1 MHGLLLVT
9 ALLTLA
15 FLIYGLYQLNQRV
28 MRLEEKKRQMAAEK
42 AAENGAGQTKEP
54 PKSDHIFHD
63 LEGEAL
69 FYAMIGE
76 YHQDLE
82 FSEDARKRFE
92 LVVRKHILEIL
103 ERAKEG
109 ERALDSETTIRTLR
123 GSVRSWLPQDVVG
136 SLLIQGNILATN
148 PKDEKA
154 IQSIQS
160 TIDRLYMQLGYQS
173 PNDLLGLNDDQAPEQ
188 EQEVDGQM
196 TEHND
201 EPKRPP
207 GADGFM

>member
-42 AAENGAGQTKEP
+42 AAENGAGQTKDP

>member
-15 FLIYGLYQLNQRV
+15 FLFYGLYQVNERV
-28 MRLEEKKRQMAAEK
+28 MRLEEKKRQIAAEK
-42 AAENGAGQTKEP
+42 ATENRAVQEKDP
-54 PKSDHIFHD
+54 SKNDHIFHD

-69 FYAMIGE
+69 FYAMVGE
-76 YHQDLE
+76 YHQELE
-82 FSEDARKRFE
+82 FSEDEKAIE

-109 ERALDSETTIRTLR
+109 ERALDSETTVRTLR
-123 GSVRSWLPQDVVG
+123 GPFRSWLPQDVVV
-136 SLLIQGNILATN
+136 SLLIQGNILATD

-154 IQSIQS
+154 AQAIQS

-173 PNDLLGLNDDQAPEQ
+173 PDDLFGLNDDQTQEADEQ
-188 EQEVDGQM
+188 VIK
-196 TEHND
+196 HND
-201 EPKRPP
+201 EAKYPP
-207 GADGFM
+207 GADSFT

>member
-28 MRLEEKKRQMAAEK
+28 MRLEEKKREIAAEK
-42 AAENGAGQTKEP
+42 TLKNGAVQKKDP
-54 PKSDHIFHD
+54 SKSEHIFHN
-63 LEGEAL
+63 LEGEVL
-69 FYAMIGE
+69 FYAMVCE
-76 YHQDLE
+76 YHQELE

-92 LVVRKHILEIL
+92 LVVRKHILEVL
-103 ERAKEG
+103 ERAKQG
-109 ERALDSETTIRTLR
+109 ERALDSETTIQTLR
-123 GSVRSWLPQDVVG
+123 GPVRSWLPQDVVG
-136 SLLIQGNILATN
+136 SLLIQGNILATY

-160 TIDRLYMQLGYQS
+160 TIDRLYMRLGYQS
-173 PNDLLGLNDDQAPEQ
+173 PNDLLGLNDDQASEQ
-188 EQEVDGQM
+188 EADGQM

>member
-28 MRLEEKKRQMAAEK
+28 MRLEGKKRQIAAEK
-42 AAENGAGQTKEP
+42 TLENRAVQKKDP
-54 PKSDHIFHD
+54 LKSEHIFHD
-63 LEGEAL
+63 LEGEVL
-69 FYAMIGE
+69 FYAMVGE
-76 YHQDLE
+76 YHQELE

-103 ERAKEG
+103 ERAKKG
-109 ERALDSETTIRTLR
+109 ERALDSETTIQTLR
-123 GSVRSWLPQDVVG
+123 GPVRSWLPEDVVG
-136 SLLIQGNILATN
+136 SLLIQGNILATY

-160 TIDRLYMQLGYQS
+160 TIDRLYMRLGYQS
-173 PNDLLGLNDDQAPEQ
+173 PNDLLGLNDEQAQ
-188 EQEVDGQM
+188 EAEGQV

-201 EPKRPP
+201 EPKRPS

>member
-28 MRLEEKKRQMAAEK
+28 MRLEGKKRQIAAEK
-42 AAENGAGQTKEP
+42 TLENRAIQKKDP
-54 PKSDHIFHD
+54 LKSEHIFHD
-63 LEGEAL
+63 LEGEVL
-69 FYAMIGE
+69 FYAMVGE
-76 YHQDLE
+76 YHQELE

-103 ERAKEG
+103 ERAKKG
-109 ERALDSETTIRTLR
+109 ERALDPETTIQTLR
-123 GSVRSWLPQDVVG
+123 GPVRSWLPEDVVG
-136 SLLIQGNILATN
+136 SLLIQGNILATY

-160 TIDRLYMQLGYQS
+160 TIDHLYMRLGYQS
-173 PNDLLGLNDDQAPEQ
+173 PNDLLGLNDEQAQ
-188 EQEVDGQM
+188 EAEGQV

-201 EPKRPP
+201 EPKRPS

>member
-28 MRLEEKKRQMAAEK
+28 MRLEEKKRQIVAEK
-42 AAENGAGQTKEP
+42 ASEDRVVQAKDSL
-54 PKSDHIFHD
+54 KSDHIFHD

-69 FYAMIGE
+69 FYAMVGE
-76 YHQDLE
+76 YRQELE

-109 ERALDSETTIRTLR
+109 ERALDSETMIPTLR
-123 GSVRSWLPQDVVG
+123 GPVRSWLPQDVVG
-136 SLLIQGNILATN
+136 SLLIQGNILATD

-154 IQSIQS
+154 VQSIQG

-173 PNDLLGLNDDQAPEQ
+173 PNDLLGLNDDQVQ
-188 EQEVDGQM
+188 EADGQM

-201 EPKRPP
+201 EPKRPS

>member
-28 MRLEEKKRQMAAEK
+28 MRLEEKKRQIAAEK
-42 AAENGAGQTKEP
+42 ASEDRAVQAKDSL
-54 PKSDHIFHD
+54 KSDHIFHD

-69 FYAMIGE
+69 FYAMVGE
-76 YHQDLE
+76 YRQELE

-103 ERAKEG
+103 ERAKGG
-109 ERALDSETTIRTLR
+109 ERALDSETMIPTLR
-123 GSVRSWLPQDVVG
+123 GPVRSWLPQDVVG
-136 SLLIQGNILATN
+136 SLLIQGNILATD
-148 PKDEKA
+148 PRDEKA
-154 IQSIQS
+154 VQSIQG
-160 TIDRLYMQLGYQS
+160 TIDRLYMQLGHQS
-173 PNDLLGLNDDQAPEQ
+173 PNDLLGLNDDQVQ
-188 EQEVDGQM
+188 EADGQM

-201 EPKRPP
+201 EPKRPS

>member
-1 MHGLLLVT
+1 
-9 ALLTLA
+9 
-15 FLIYGLYQLNQRV
+15 
-28 MRLEEKKRQMAAEK
+28 
-42 AAENGAGQTKEP
+42 
-54 PKSDHIFHD
+54 
-63 LEGEAL
+63 
-69 FYAMIGE
+69 MIGE
-76 YHQDLE
+76 YHQELE

-123 GSVRSWLPQDVVG
+123 GPVRSWLPQDVVG

-173 PNDLLGLNDDQAPEQ
+173 PNDLLGLNDDQAPEA
-188 EQEVDGQM
+188 DGQM

-201 EPKRPP
+201 EPKRPRAP
-207 GADGFM
+207 TDLCNTIFICFLHLPLYFYIY

>member
-28 MRLEEKKRQMAAEK
+28 MRLEEKKRQIVAEK
-42 AAENGAGQTKEP
+42 ASEDRVVQAKDSL
-54 PKSDHIFHD
+54 KSDHIFHD

-69 FYAMIGE
+69 FYAMVGE
-76 YHQDLE
+76 YRQELE

-109 ERALDSETTIRTLR
+109 ERALDSETMIPTLR
-123 GSVRSWLPQDVVG
+123 GPVRSWLPQDVVG
-136 SLLIQGNILATN
+136 SLLIQGNILATD
-148 PKDEKA
+148 PRDEKA
-154 IQSIQS
+154 VQSIQG

-173 PNDLLGLNDDQAPEQ
+173 PNDLLGLNDDQVQ
-188 EQEVDGQM
+188 EADGQM

-201 EPKRPP
+201 EPKRPS

>member
-28 MRLEEKKRQMAAEK
+28 MRLEEKKRQIAAEK
-42 AAENGAGQTKEP
+42 TLKNRAVQKKDP
-54 PKSDHIFHD
+54 SKSEHIFHD
-63 LEGEAL
+63 LEGEVL
-69 FYAMIGE
+69 FYAMVGE
-76 YHQDLE
+76 YHQELE

-92 LVVRKHILEIL
+92 LVVRKHILEVL
-103 ERAKEG
+103 ERAKQG
-109 ERALDSETTIRTLR
+109 ERALDSETTIQTLR
-123 GSVRSWLPQDVVG
+123 GPVRSWLPQDVVG
-136 SLLIQGNILATN
+136 SLLIQGNILATY

-173 PNDLLGLNDDQAPEQ
+173 PNDLLGLNDDQMQQADDQ
-188 EQEVDGQM
+188 V

-201 EPKRPP
+201 EPRRPP
-207 GADGFM
+207 GADGFT

>member
-9 ALLTLA
+9 ALLALA

-28 MRLEEKKRQMAAEK
+28 MRLEEKKRQIAAEK
-42 AAENGAGQTKEP
+42 TSENRAVQKKDP
-54 PKSDHIFHD
+54 SKSEHIFHD
-63 LEGEAL
+63 LEGEVL
-69 FYAMIGE
+69 FYAMVGE
-76 YHQDLE
+76 YHQELE

-109 ERALDSETTIRTLR
+109 ERALDSETTIQTLR
-123 GSVRSWLPQDVVG
+123 GPVQSWLPQDVVG
-136 SLLIQGNILATN
+136 SLLIQGNILATY

-154 IQSIQS
+154 SQSIQS
-160 TIDRLYMQLGYQS
+160 TIDRLYMRLGYQS
-173 PNDLLGLNDDQAPEQ
+173 PNDLLGPKDNQAQKADDQL
-188 EQEVDGQM
+188 
-196 TEHND
+196 TENND

>member
-28 MRLEEKKRQMAAEK
+28 MRLEEKKRQIAAEK
-42 AAENGAGQTKEP
+42 ASKNRADQAKDP
-54 PKSDHIFHD
+54 SKSDHIFHD

-69 FYAMIGE
+69 FYAMVGE
-76 YHQDLE
+76 YHEELE

-123 GSVRSWLPQDVVG
+123 GPVRSWLPQDVVG
-136 SLLIQGNILATN
+136 SLLIQGNILATD

-154 IQSIQS
+154 VQSIQG

-173 PNDLLGLNDDQAPEQ
+173 PNDLLGLNDDQAPAPEA
-188 EQEVDGQM
+188 DGQM

>member
-28 MRLEEKKRQMAAEK
+28 MRLEGKKRQIAAEK
-42 AAENGAGQTKEP
+42 TLENRAVQKKDPLKRE
-54 PKSDHIFHD
+54 HIFHD
-63 LEGEAL
+63 LEGEVL
-69 FYAMIGE
+69 FYAMAGE
-76 YHQDLE
+76 YHQELE
-82 FSEDARKRFE
+82 FSDDARKRFE

-103 ERAKEG
+103 ERAKKG
-109 ERALDSETTIRTLR
+109 ERALDSETTIQMLR
-123 GSVRSWLPQDVVG
+123 GPVRSWLPEDVVG
-136 SLLIQGNILATN
+136 SLLIQGNILATY

-154 IQSIQS
+154 IQSIQA
-160 TIDRLYMQLGYQS
+160 TIDRLYMRLGYQS
-173 PNDLLGLNDDQAPEQ
+173 PNDLLGLNDEQAQ
-188 EQEVDGQM
+188 EAEGQV

-201 EPKRPP
+201 EPKRPS

>member
-28 MRLEEKKRQMAAEK
+28 MRLEEKKRQIAAEK
-42 AAENGAGQTKEP
+42 ASEDRVVQAKDSL
-54 PKSDHIFHD
+54 KSDHIFHY

-69 FYAMIGE
+69 FYAMVGE
-76 YHQDLE
+76 YRQELE

-109 ERALDSETTIRTLR
+109 ERALDSETMIPTLR
-123 GSVRSWLPQDVVG
+123 GPVRSWLPQDVVG
-136 SLLIQGNILATN
+136 SLLIQGNILATD
-148 PKDEKA
+148 PKDKKA
-154 IQSIQS
+154 VQSIQG

-173 PNDLLGLNDDQAPEQ
+173 PNDLLGLNDDQVQ
-188 EQEVDGQM
+188 EADGQM
-196 TEHND
+196 TEHNE
-201 EPKRPP
+201 EPKRPS

>member
-28 MRLEEKKRQMAAEK
+28 MRLEEKKRQIAAEK
-42 AAENGAGQTKEP
+42 ASEDRVVQAKDSL
-54 PKSDHIFHD
+54 KSDHIFHD

-69 FYAMIGE
+69 FYAMVGE
-76 YHQDLE
+76 YRQELE

-103 ERAKEG
+103 QRAKEG
-109 ERALDSETTIRTLR
+109 ERALDSETMIPTLR
-123 GSVRSWLPQDVVG
+123 GPVRSWLPQDVVG
-136 SLLIQGNILATN
+136 SLLIQGNILATD
-148 PKDEKA
+148 PKDKKA
-154 IQSIQS
+154 VQSIQG

-173 PNDLLGLNDDQAPEQ
+173 PNDLLGLNDDQVQ
-188 EQEVDGQM
+188 EADGET

>member
-42 AAENGAGQTKEP
+42 AAENGAGQTKDP

-188 EQEVDGQM
+188 GQEVDGQM

>member
-28 MRLEEKKRQMAAEK
+28 MRLEGKKRQIAAEK
-42 AAENGAGQTKEP
+42 TLENRAIQKKDP
-54 PKSDHIFHD
+54 LKSEHIFHD
-63 LEGEAL
+63 LEGEVL
-69 FYAMIGE
+69 FYAMVGE
-76 YHQDLE
+76 YHQELE

-103 ERAKEG
+103 ERAKKG
-109 ERALDSETTIRTLR
+109 ERALDSETTIQMLR
-123 GSVRSWLPQDVVG
+123 GPVRSWLPEDVVG
-136 SLLIQGNILATN
+136 SLLIQGNILATY

-160 TIDRLYMQLGYQS
+160 TIDHLYMRLGYQS
-173 PNDLLGLNDDQAPEQ
+173 PNDLLGLNDEQAQ
-188 EQEVDGQM
+188 EAEGQV

-201 EPKRPP
+201 EPKRPS